1 MRFSLKWI
9 SLLGMALWSFSAH
22 AVLTIEITRGV
33 DTGTPIAIVPFSWEG
48 PVKPGQNVSD
58 IVEADLARS
67 GRFAVLPRKDFI
79 SMPHEDKDVVI
90 KDWRILKAEALV
102 IGSVRLAAPGKFQVQ
117 FRLFDVFKDT
127 QIAGFRYNV
136 SADLLRSVAHQISDI
151 IYEKITGEPGAFST
165 RIAYV
170 TREEPPRGL
179 PPVYKLQVADSD
191 GFNAQT
197 VVRSAEPLM
206 SPAWSPDGNRLGYV
220 SFEDKRSKV
229 YVQNLTD
236 GRRELLAEFTGIN
249 SAPAWSPDGT
259 RLALTLSR
267 DGNAEIYVMLL
278 NSRALKRLTF
288 DPAIDTE
295 PSWSPDGRD
304 IIFTSDRAGSPQIYR
319 MNASGGSAERLTFD
333 GDYNARA
340 SYAADGKSITFV
352 SRSQGAFRI
361 AVMRLDN
368 KTQQVLTDTSLDE
381 SPSFA
386 PNGRMIIYATE
397 VRGRGVLASV
407 SADGRVR
414 QLFKF
419 EEGDIREPAWS
430 PYNRELQYK
439 E

>member
-1 MRFSLKWI
+1 MRLVARWI
-9 SLLGMALWSFSAH
+9 AATGMLLWSFTAH

-33 DTGTPIAIVPFSWEG
+33 DTGTPIAIVPFSWEV
-48 PVKPGQNVSD
+48 PAKPEQNVSD
-58 IVEADLARS
+58 VVEADLARS

-79 SMPHEDKDVVI
+79 STPHEDKDVVF
-90 KDWRILKAEALV
+90 KDWRILKSEALV
-102 IGSVRLAAPGKFQVQ
+102 IGSVRLAAPGKYQVQ
-117 FRLFDVFKDT
+117 FRLYDVFKQT
-127 QIAGFRYNV
+127 QIAGFRYIV
-136 SADLLRSVAHQISDI
+136 GADLLRSVAHQISDI
-151 IYEKITGEPGAFST
+151 IYQKITGEPGAFST

-170 TREEPPRGL
+170 TREEPPRSS
-179 PPVYKLQVADSD
+179 PVHKLQVADSD
-191 GFNAQT
+191 GFNPQT

-206 SPAWSPDGNRLGYV
+206 SPAWSPDGIRLAYV

-249 SAPAWSPDGT
+249 SAPAWSPDGQ

-267 DGNAEIYVMLL
+267 DGNAEIYIMRMDT
-278 NSRALKRLTF
+278 RALTRLTF
-288 DPAIDTE
+288 DAAIDTE
-295 PSWSPDGRD
+295 ASWSPDGRD

-352 SRSQGAFRI
+352 SRNQGGYRI

-414 QLFKF
+414 QLYKF

>member
-1 MRFSLKWI
+1 MHLSFRWI
-9 SLLGMALWSFSAH
+9 AVTVMLLWSFSAR

-33 DTGTPIAIVPFSWEG
+33 ETGTPIAIVPFGWDG

-67 GRFAVLPRKDFI
+67 GRFAVQPRKDFI
-79 SMPHEDKDVVI
+79 STPHEDKDVVF
-90 KDWRILKAEALV
+90 KDWRILKSEALV
-102 IGSVRLAAPGKFQVQ
+102 IGSIRLTAPGKYQVQ
-117 FRLFDVFKDT
+117 FRLYDVFKET
-127 QIAGFRYNV
+127 QLAGFRYNIT
-136 SADLLRSVAHQISDI
+136 SDLLRSVAHQISDI
-151 IYEKITGEPGAFST
+151 IYEKITGESGAFST

-170 TREEPPRGL
+170 TREEPTRTQ
-179 PPVYKLQVADSD
+179 PVYKLQVADSD
-191 GFNAQT
+191 GYNAQT

-206 SPAWSPDGNRLGYV
+206 SPAWSPDGNRLAYV

-236 GRRELLAEFTGIN
+236 GHRELLAEFSGIN

-295 PSWSPDGRD
+295 PSWSPDGRG
-304 IIFTSDRAGSPQIYR
+304 IIFTSDRAGSPQLYR
-319 MNASGGSAERLTFD
+319 MDASGGSAERLTFD

-352 SRSQGAFRI
+352 SRTQGGFHI

-368 KTQQVLTDTSLDE
+368 KTTQILTDTSLDE

-419 EEGDIREPAWS
+419 EEGDVREPAWS
-430 PYNRELQYK
+430 PYNRKLQYK